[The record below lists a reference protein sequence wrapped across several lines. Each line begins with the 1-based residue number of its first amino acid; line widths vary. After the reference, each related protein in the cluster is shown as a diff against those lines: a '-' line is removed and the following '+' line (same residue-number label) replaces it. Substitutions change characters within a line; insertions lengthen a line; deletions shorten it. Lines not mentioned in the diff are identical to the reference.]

1 MSARW
6 RRSKKSLQRFN
17 IFKNLRK
24 AKKKKSAKSGNVWIK
39 RQTRTNRCC
48 STKIYLSGKAKEL
61 DPLIDVLAHE
71 REIIVVVELAGF
83 AKEDLQINV
92 KNQRL
97 TLSAK
102 ALDRKFYK
110 SLNLPAKVIPE
121 TMRTTYKN
129 GVLEV
134 KLKKAIKETAINK
147 MAG

>member
-24 AKKKKSAKSGNVWIK
+24 PKKKKSKTENLWIK
-39 RQTRTNRCC
+39 RQTRTNKGR
-48 STKIYLSGKAKEL
+48 STKICLCGKAKEL
-61 DPLIDVLAHE
+61 DPLIDILAQE
-71 REIIVVVELAGF
+71 MEITVVVELAGF

-134 KLKKAIKETAINK
+134 KLKKAVEEKTINK